1 MNSIREANC
10 GLYYTSYV
18 ENEKRHFAI
27 YKHNVTDE
35 ISMEQCFSLFE
46 ECKEK
51 NILQIGR
58 AHV

>member
-35 ISMEQCFSLFE
+35 ISMEQCFSLFLNS
-46 ECKEK
+46 
-51 NILQIGR
+51 NIIYSPNSYFKKI
-58 AHV
+58 